1 MNNEMLNRLWP
12 WVQIV
17 VQGNFTVLGEPLAHV
32 YTTNCPWVAF
42 ADAPQKIASTFFQL
56 VFDEKTDQAQESLQC
71 IIADVKNQVGGEVFA
86 NPDFMRLK
94 LTIAII
100 VAIEDVV

>member
-1 MNNEMLNRLWP
+1 MHLKKLRAL
-12 WVQIV
+12 
-17 VQGNFTVLGEPLAHV
+17 
-32 YTTNCPWVAF
+32 
-42 ADAPQKIASTFFQL
+42 FFQL
-56 VFDEKTDQAQESLQC
+56 VFDEKTDQAQEYLQS